1 MPELAPPTTE
11 AMTASTGTSAAGKP
25 ARMSLELSREV
36 TCIRSMAW
44 RCDLPPEL
52 DWPALVEQLL
62 TFGLERQNAVRGLIR
77 LVNQRGDEV
86 IFVAASGRVQIR
98 VHYTVAEDQRRFAAE
113 RLFQY
118 LVYALRRI

>member
-1 MPELAPPTTE
+1 MSEAP
-11 AMTASTGTSAAGKP
+11 ASPSSAASGARP
-25 ARMSLELSREV
+25 MRMSLELSREV

-52 DWPALVEQLL
+52 NWSALVEQML
-62 TFGLERQNAVRGLIR
+62 TFGLTQEKAVRGLIR
-77 LVNQRGDEV
+77 LMNARGDEV

-98 VHYTVAEDQRRFAAE
+98 VHYTVPEDQRRFAAE
-113 RLFQY
+113 RLFQH